1 MGMFSRLSDIVNSN
15 LNSLLDKAENPEKVI
30 RLIVQEMEETLV
42 EIRSEAA
49 KHIAE
54 KKDLERK
61 VNSANSQA
69 SDWNSKAELAIS
81 KGRDDL
87 AKAALVEKHKMQD
100 SASSLQEELDKV
112 STHISQINEDATRLQ
127 IKLND
132 AKAKQNAL
140 LQREK
145 AASTRLKV
153 KAKVNSQDIDNAIQ
167 KFESFQRKIDDIEAQ
182 VEAFD
187 IGTEGQSLQA
197 QFRNLEQEG
206 RVEKELEALKK
217 QVA

>member
-30 RLIVQEMEETLV
+30 RLIIQEMEETLV

-54 KKDLERK
+54 KKDLERSVK
-61 VNSANSQA
+61 SATNHA
-69 SDWNSKAELAIS
+69 VDWNSKAELAIS

-87 AKAALVEKHKMQD
+87 AKAALVEKHKAQD
-100 SASSLQEELDKV
+100 KASTLQEELDKV
-112 STHISQINEDATRLQ
+112 NTLISHINEDATRLQ

-132 AKAKQNAL
+132 AKTKQNAL

-153 KAKVNSQDIDNAIQ
+153 KAKVNSDDIDKAIQ
-167 KFESFQRKIDDIEAQ
+167 RFESFQRKIDDIEAQ

-187 IGTEGQSLQA
+187 IGGDGQNLQA

-217 QVA
+217 KVA